1 MTERASPLKFCK
13 KLFPQ
18 RRAFAESGAANAVS
32 LYDPTREKVPRENPR
47 IFPGDKL

>member
-18 RRAFAESGAANAVS
+18 RRAFAESGAANAVPF
-32 LYDPTREKVPRENPR
+32 YDPTVKMGFRESPQTFLNP
-47 IFPGDKL
+47 KL